1 MVDERIAAL
10 FGTWEDTMIRACLSG
25 TMGRILVDNAESPGA
40 AQAVLGDFCFFAG
53 RADAAFAA
61 LAAAPIITPQNEAWA
76 GAIEAAW
83 GSGVRRGERHALK
96 KGADGFD
103 REKLGALAKRA
114 DGGYVF
120 RSFDREIAGMA
131 LEQDWSRDFLA
142 LFDGI
147 DDYLAR
153 GLGVA
158 ALYRGELVA
167 GASSYALFPGGIEIE
182 ITTREDF
189 RKRGLA
195 TSCAARLILRCL
207 ERGLYPGW
215 DAANRISLH
224 LAERLGYRFAGSY
237 PVYVRQ

>member
-1 MVDERIAAL
+1 M
-10 FGTWEDTMIRACLSG
+10 
-25 TMGRILVDNAESPGA
+25 
-40 AQAVLGDFCFFAG
+40 
-53 RADAAFAA
+53 
-61 LAAAPIITPQNEAWA
+61 
-76 GAIEAAW
+76 
-83 GSGVRRGERHALK
+83 
-96 KGADGFD
+96 
-103 REKLGALAKRA
+103 
-114 DGGYVF
+114 
-120 RSFDREIAGMA
+120 
-131 LEQDWSRDFLA
+131 
-142 LFDGI
+142 
-147 DDYLAR
+147 
-153 GLGVA
+153 A

-182 ITTREDF
+182 IATREDF